1 MMRRALLAPV
11 LLAGIFAF
19 TAPAADTKAD
29 SAKAKKALM
38 EVGEFIGGWNLTGET
53 KTTGKLT
60 SWKEVAT
67 WSWKFKGD
75 DSWINIE
82 IKDGRFFTKGELKY
96 LTAKKLYELTATDKD
111 GKSHVYTGDFKKG
124 KLALERKD
132 EKTSDIQRL
141 SFVTLSEGVRMA
153 MQYETQAG
161 GKGLFAS
168 VYKSTGNKDGESFA
182 GGATTKKPE
191 CIVTGGA
198 ATISVSYMGKTYYVC
213 CSGCKDEFNDSPKK
227 YVDAFEKKK

>member
-96 LTAKKLYELTATDKD
+96 LTAKKLYELTATDND
-111 GKSHVYTGDFKKG
+111 GKSQVYTGDFKKG

-161 GKGLFAS
+161 GNGGRTLAKYRRALRVDRRFIGSGNRTRSMNAPAAIAQPSPACGWTRPRPYARAS
-168 VYKSTGNKDGESFA
+168 SA
-182 GGATTKKPE
+182 RL
-191 CIVTGGA
+191 A
-198 ATISVSYMGKTYYVC
+198 A
-213 CSGCKDEFNDSPKK
+213 GCKPNRKGTLL
-227 YVDAFEKKK
+227 